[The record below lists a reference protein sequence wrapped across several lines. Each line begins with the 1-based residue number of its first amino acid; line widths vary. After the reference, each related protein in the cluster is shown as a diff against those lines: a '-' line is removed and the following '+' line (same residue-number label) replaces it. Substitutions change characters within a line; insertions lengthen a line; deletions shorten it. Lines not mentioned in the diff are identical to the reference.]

1 MRSGLAALIGADE
14 RFKVCG
20 AFSTTKEAVSQVDAT
35 SERLPDVIIA
45 VLKEGSSLETD
56 ELVRTDEGMITL
68 SPAIVALLPAWDQ
81 ESAISLLRSGAASV
95 LPINAT
101 GDEIM
106 AALEASFAGLVV
118 LHRDTLELL
127 GSERTPREPNH
138 EAFDRD
144 QLAESLTTRELQILA
159 MMAEGLA
166 NKEIAWQLQIS
177 DHTVKFHVSSILGKL
192 GASSRT
198 EAVTLGLRRG
208 LITL

>member
-1 MRSGLAALIGADE
+1 MRSGLAALIGTDQ

-20 AFSTTKEAVSQVDAT
+20 IFRTAKEAAT
-35 SERLPDVIIA
+35 EEPPDVVIA
-45 VLKEGSSLETD
+45 VVEDESSLEID
-56 ELVRTDEGMITL
+56 ELMRTEAGMITL
-68 SPAIVALLPAWDQ
+68 RPAVVALMPTWEP

-106 AALEASFAGLVV
+106 AVLEASSAGLVV

-127 GSERTPREPNH
+127 GSERTSRESNH
-138 EAFDRD
+138 EAFDGD
-144 QLAESLTTRELQILA
+144 VLAEALTTRELQILA